1 VDTRAGFDAPA
12 DGGDGELSTNAAVWR
27 EARVVVALA
36 LGVDA
41 DRVGILLDMA

>member
-1 VDTRAGFDAPA
+1 MRAGFDAPA
-12 DGGDGELSTNAAVWR
+12 DGGDDDELSANAAVWR

-41 DRVGILLDMA
+41 DRVGIMLDLP